1 MVWRFVIS
9 RFHCTTVISCNYEP
23 VHGRVHFSTLGC
35 NAFLIL
41 PLVYCA
47 CTLYIGL
54 VFAYLSCSFCLQ
66 QVLSELEK
74 DPKLVYHVGLTPSK
88 VRELYG
94 IKTAENEQNNDTD
107 DFSHTYLRF
116 LILP

>member
-1 MVWRFVIS
+1 M
-9 RFHCTTVISCNYEP
+9 
-23 VHGRVHFSTLGC
+23 
-35 NAFLIL
+35 
-41 PLVYCA
+41 
-47 CTLYIGL
+47 
-54 VFAYLSCSFCLQ
+54 Q

-94 IKTAENEQNNDTD
+94 IKTAENKQQQNKQNNGTD

-116 LILP
+116 LILR